1 MNQVTGEWLRQN
13 VHQDLSSIST
23 PVKSIERK
31 SDADTRE
38 SEDWAT
44 TAATEI
50 AMVSM
55 IDCHGRPLL
64 IRQPVLY

>member
-31 SDADTRE
+31 SDSGTRE
-38 SEDWAT
+38 FEDWAT
-44 TAATEI
+44 TEVTAT
-50 AMVSM
+50 AMVSI
-55 IDCHGRPLL
+55 IDRHGRPLL